1 MARTR
6 AEWKSLITDIFM
18 ENENIKAAYQL
29 TPGKTFEEE
38 FSSASL
44 ESILFGCIAYV
55 AYFIDSL
62 FDLLKA
68 DVTSY
73 ISSMKPHSLRWYAE
87 VVKRYQHGF
96 ALISGTDDYD
106 NAGKTEEEI
115 SASKIVKYSAVVEQE
130 NDFGR
135 IALRIKLATE
145 SGSDLAPL
153 STDQLAG
160 VREYMKQIKDAGVPL
175 QIDSLPPDSL
185 KMAWTV
191 YYNPLILNAQG
202 DRLDGS
208 ATQPVRE
215 AIKNYIKALPFNG
228 TFALA
233 YVTDAVQAVSGVVIP
248 KIDLAQFKY
257 GNLEYANI
265 DTWIVPDA
273 GYLRFINDEDLVI
286 NYIAQ
291 SEIR

>member
-1 MARTR
+1 
-6 AEWKSLITDIFM
+6 M

-44 ESILFGCIAYV
+44 ESILFGCVAYV

-62 FDLLKA
+62 FDLFQA
-68 DVTSY
+68 DTIAY
-73 ISSMKPHSLRWYAE
+73 IASMKPHSLRWYAE

-96 ALISGTDDYD
+96 ALVAGTDDYE
-106 NAGKTEEEI
+106 NAGKTVEEI
-115 SASKIVKYSAVVEQE
+115 AASKIVKYSAVVEQE
-130 NDFGR
+130 NQFGR

-145 SGSDLAPL
+145 AGADLAPL
-153 STDQLAG
+153 STEQLAG
-160 VREYMKQIKDAGVPL
+160 VREYMKQIKDAGVAL
-175 QIDSLPPDSL
+175 IIDSLPPDSL
-185 KMAWTV
+185 KMSWTV
-191 YYNPLILNAQG
+191 YYNPLILNADG
-202 DRLDGS
+202 GRLDGS

-215 AIKNYIKALPFNG
+215 AIKNYIKNLPFNG

-233 YVTDAVQAVSGVVIP
+233 YVTDAVQAVPGVVIP

-257 GNLEYANI
+257 GDLSYANI